1 MYRKN
6 QYDFYFYYTHTLTKT
21 FAILGYFQRSK
32 IPRATGVI
40 VIANEMSMLMYGIT
54 RFSSVQLPLYISK
67 FRGISPKART
77 VDTVVI
83 DILQQAESGLY
94 CYFKNLIQ
102 CKQWNGLFF
111 TEQEQG
117 LKRYEYGYMLA
128 GKTY

>member
-1 MYRKN
+1 M
-6 QYDFYFYYTHTLTKT
+6 
-21 FAILGYFQRSK
+21 
-32 IPRATGVI
+32 I

-94 CYFKNLIQ
+94 CLLFQELR

-111 TEQEQG
+111 TEQEQAET
-117 LKRYEYGYMLA
+117 L
-128 GKTY
+128 